1 MTFSYYDYPGGNTG
15 YRPGGVRT
23 TVSSYRSRPNGV
35 ILPRDRDLMS
45 GLHGEAIQAI
55 SKPQVDAASAGV
67 IRPENVKYIGS
78 YNWVDEASPT
88 IIVPGTSIVLLS

>member
-1 MTFSYYDYPGGNTG
+1 MTFSYYDSPSGNAG

-55 SKPQVDAASAGV
+55 SKPQVDAASAVV

-88 IIVPGTSIVLLS
+88 IIVPGTSIVLLL